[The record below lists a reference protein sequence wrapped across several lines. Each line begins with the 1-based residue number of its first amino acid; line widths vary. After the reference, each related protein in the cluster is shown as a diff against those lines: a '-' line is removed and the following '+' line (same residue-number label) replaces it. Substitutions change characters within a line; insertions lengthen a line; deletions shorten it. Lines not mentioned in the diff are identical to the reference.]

1 MGGFN
6 YNFGGCES
14 NYGHEA
20 FGDNAW
26 LQLPSILR
34 NGSYSFLDRAS
45 DSDRSVGKKPKF
57 NKIR

>member
-20 FGDNAW
+20 FGDYAW
-26 LQLPSILR
+26 LLMS
-34 NGSYSFLDRAS
+34 
-45 DSDRSVGKKPKF
+45 
-57 NKIR
+57 

>member
-20 FGDNAW
+20 FGDHAW

-34 NGSYSFLDRAS
+34 SGPYTFLDKQS
-45 DSDRSVGKKPKF
+45 DSDQPVGKNDKF
-57 NKIR
+57 NKTR